1 MVYPTLSLR
10 RVGMGVLVFGAVVMS
25 WAVLRAEHGT
35 AEFVAL
41 RESVALAGGGVVFVR
56 NAEDC
61 SATAGPVEYVAARL
75 DSLGVDVRGVVLR
88 RGPVDIAVQ
97 VASRAFP
104 HEPLSPLATMPLVHL
119 GYLQTPLAMVVDAA
133 GVVVRVEPVATRS
146 PAAVARSLASH
157 LGRP

>member
-10 RVGMGVLVFGAVVMS
+10 RVGMGVLVFGAVVIQ
-25 WAVLRAEHGT
+25 
-35 AEFVAL
+35 
-41 RESVALAGGGVVFVR
+41 
-56 NAEDC
+56 
-61 SATAGPVEYVAARL
+61 VAA
-75 DSLGVDVRGVVLR
+75 
-88 RGPVDIAVQ
+88 
-97 VASRAFP
+97 RAFP
-104 HEPLSPLATMPLVHL
+104 HESLSPLATMPLVHL